1 MHQLQEHGS
10 EYNGEICDT
19 DSSLLLMCNP
29 IASPEDNNLT
39 NVRFLRHT
47 DAVDNAVDDENC
59 TRFSSGCRSSMH
71 FQRSVNSNELEAAHQ
86 LQNPV
91 FSRESY
97 MSEGLRWYPLS
108 HIINVT
114 RYEPQPFDAG
124 SLFTAIS
131 QQQEVGAATGLSLQE
146 LRIST
151 CVMPFENMGLA
162 NSDFKM
168 GFDTN
173 RICLQTFFER
183 NHAKDEHVNK
193 DKYCQMSVSDSDPS
207 KDGSKVS
214 QSNNSNTAFTLS
226 SQGSSYKTCAIC
238 CVEFVKGD
246 PLRLINSCHHRYH
259 VLCLDYWFENN
270 STCPICRCNLKFMV

>member
-1 MHQLQEHGS
+1 
-10 EYNGEICDT
+10 
-19 DSSLLLMCNP
+19 
-29 IASPEDNNLT
+29 
-39 NVRFLRHT
+39 
-47 DAVDNAVDDENC
+47 
-59 TRFSSGCRSSMH
+59 
-71 FQRSVNSNELEAAHQ
+71 
-86 LQNPV
+86 
-91 FSRESY
+91 

-162 NSDFKM
+162 NCNYRSFVQSINIHYISVCIADFKM

-214 QSNNSNTAFTLS
+214 QSTNSNTAFTLS
-226 SQGSSYKTCAIC
+226 SQGSSYVTI
-238 CVEFVKGD
+238 V
-246 PLRLINSCHHRYH
+246 
-259 VLCLDYWFENN
+259 
-270 STCPICRCNLKFMV
+270 